1 MGSEI
6 DDLFNE
12 IMEWGVSTIES
23 IWYWEHEIGS
33 YVAMTHDQGDYKK
46 KKTQYD
52 KILKSMESNSNFVD
66 EAKLIILK
74 YFLFDENKKRVSL
87 EEQSEKVISQVNEL
101 LMPDDVSNSSDK
113 SKGREI
119 SKMQLFAALDMRDN
133 GYEIVKVTWK
143 NVTSAW
149 GPKVIFKDADHYYHL
164 FKKRADF
171 GALMERY
178 KIAAG
183 LGSAQFIAQ
192 YSSEEILGGR
202 FVRMKTQET
211 SNCKTLDLRFRG
223 AKEEERKTLFT
234 GVMRAYFRDDATIKE
249 ITEEEKFGHTFPRLE
264 DGDLETIRSS
274 MGTRILLSTVEVKRK
289 QHHIVHGD
297 EWGGNFLVKKNNDVY
312 FIDFED
318 ALYCQKET
326 DKIETVGGDLSS
338 RIFYKTKERKDVE
351 KRFSLYGLGICGS
364 LGRLLAALIQYE
376 CRPNGNLKGR
386 FRDDEIKPTITC
398 FLDSFNE
405 APGHDGLERGDLLMY
420 RNQILAYAWDWG
432 IYWNEK
438 NMWRSGTFDKFEKI
452 IKELLEEEEKISI
465 KPKGEANVTIHGDV
479 IYAKDSNINTGDGDQ
494 SNRGDDNTG
503 NAGFIQ
509 SGDNNSIQITSGG
522 DAIAAIGEGAIAAKG
537 DITINHGIDVKEH
550 AEILAQ
556 LQLMKI
562 ELTRSSLRE
571 GSTGPGEEMPSD
583 NTEGRDEKTIE
594 DCDVERADNAAWDW
608 YVKGDM
614 GAAEEGWRGALQ
626 MLNDSK
632 SIEDRGYF
640 TYWMTRASYRNNQDV
655 PSALKSML
663 QCIEFCKA
671 EEEDAWLMDALLFLA
686 YLHRTAGD
694 IDQARHIIDQIV
706 SLYHDGEFEEEPESL
721 DAEQLLEWPEKR
733 TPYYGNAV
741 LCRIKRQV
749 ANFFFASGDLAKSAN
764 LFENL
769 MHYYVGVQKHY
780 DVDNARVNLGI
791 LKSYLGEYEESDALQ
806 NQCLVYRRKE
816 YAKVNDGDTG
826 EITKAL
832 RNLGQNAMAW
842 KNYTKAKQYFA
853 DCINELRKVPSEI
866 IPEDDLKRFISF
878 NQSLMEKCDSLAE
891 IRRIQIHERDD
902 DRVNL
907 LIEAMERSDSH
918 KHLYVVP
925 ILSNMTDPKEALGF
939 SKSIKEK
946 NFPAKLALKLA
957 RLLYNKFLQADEAK
971 RFLNSIEIEDLDQK
985 MKIEVLLMY
994 ETVFF
999 FESHDKDEL
1008 IRHHS
1013 MLQQE
1018 YSVEY
1023 PNILAEIDYKWDD
1036 ELEQQNL
1043 LSLFTDL
1050 VGLNKDEQSNVIRE
1064 FFESEP
1070 SRIARHLFV
1079 RIVVDCMKGGG
1090 DYRDKLFAG
1099 SFILSSNAITKLC
1112 LNNLTYLSRYYT
1124 DSYNDV
1130 HDFLTLAG
1138 FSGISY
1144 ANENRTDKHK
1154 LERLQYKL
1162 SKLGELYQTRWLG
1175 AAEREICNDIFSFI
1189 TEGLLGNER
1198 KKFDA
1203 WNSMLQKIMDLSNMN
1218 SKRYLSSLL
1227 HSVMVWDERLY
1238 RKQFLL
1244 KSAVRMKELAEI
1256 LVQWIH
1262 SEPNVFSLSTEDYR
1276 KRSARWLLEKASVPE
1291 HEWDFSIRTDF
1302 EDNLD

>member
-1 MGSEI
+1 VGSDI

-12 IMEWGVSTIES
+12 IMKWDVSTIES
-23 IWYWEHEIGS
+23 IWYYEHKIGS

-46 KKTQYD
+46 KKKTQYD
-52 KILKSMESNSNFVD
+52 KILKCMESNSNFVD

-74 YFLFDENKKRVSL
+74 YFLFDENNKRGSM
-87 EEQSEKVISQVNEL
+87 EEQSEKVIYQVNEL
-101 LMPDDVSNSSDK
+101 LVPDDVSNSSDE

-149 GPKVIFKDADHYYHL
+149 GPKVIFKDANHYYHL
-164 FKKRADF
+164 FEKQADF
-171 GALMERY
+171 GALVERY

-183 LGSAQFIAQ
+183 LGSAQFIPE
-192 YSSEEILGGR
+192 YSSEEILGGL
-202 FVRMKTQET
+202 FVRMKTPET
-211 SNCKTLDLRFRG
+211 SNCKTLDLRFRE
-223 AKEEERKTLFT
+223 AEEEERKALFT

-338 RIFYKTKERKDVE
+338 RIFYKKKESKDVE

-405 APGHDGLERGDLLMY
+405 APGHDGLEREDLLMY

-452 IKELLEEEEKISI
+452 IKELLEEKDEASILTHPRSAGTARDGDVNQNQSGNDNVQISI
-465 KPKGEANVTIHGDV
+465 
-479 IYAKDSNINTGDGDQ
+479 
-494 SNRGDDNTG
+494 
-503 NAGFIQ
+503 
-509 SGDNNSIQITSGG
+509 SGDAVIAIGPGATAAGRDISVSIQ
-522 DAIAAIGEGAIAAKG
+522 DEP
-537 DITINHGIDVKEH
+537 
-550 AEILAQ
+550 
-556 LQLMKI
+556 
-562 ELTRSSLRE
+562 TRSSLRE
-571 GSTGPGEEMPSD
+571 GSTGPGGEMPSD

-594 DCDVERADNAAWDW
+594 DRNIERADDDAWDW

-614 GAAEEGWRGALQ
+614 GAAEEGWRDALQ

-640 TYWMTRASYRNNQDV
+640 TYWMTRASYLNNQDV

-663 QCIEFCKA
+663 QCIELCKA
-671 EEEDAWLMDALLFLA
+671 EEDDKWLMEALLFLA
-686 YLHRTAGD
+686 YLRRMAKD
-694 IDQARHIIDQIV
+694 IGQARHIIDQIV
-706 SLYHDGEFEEEPESL
+706 SLYHKEELEENP
-721 DAEQLLEWPEKR
+721 DPFDVEQLLEWSQVERK
-733 TPYYGNAV
+733 YSIFV
-741 LCRIKRQV
+741 LSQIKRQV
-749 ANFFFASGDLAKSAN
+749 ANFLRVVGELPAAASLYG
-764 LFENL
+764 NL
-769 MHYYVGVQKHY
+769 MRFHTGLEHN
-780 DVDNARVNLGI
+780 DDADNARMILGI
-791 LKSYLGEYEESDALQ
+791 LKSDLGEYEESDTLE
-806 NQCLVYRRKE
+806 NQCLNYRRKE
-816 YAKVNDGDTG
+816 YAKLNDGDTR

-832 RNLGQNAMAW
+832 RNLGQNAIAW
-842 KNYTKAKQYFA
+842 KKYAKAKQYFT
-853 DCINELRKVPSEI
+853 DCIVELRKVPSEI
-866 IPEDDLKRFISF
+866 IPEDDLKYFISF
-878 NQSLMEKCDSLAE
+878 NQSLMEKCDLLAE

-902 DRVNL
+902 NRVNL
-907 LIEAMERSDSH
+907 LIEAMEGSDSH

-925 ILSNMTDPKEALGF
+925 ILSAKMDRRRALDF
-939 SKSIKEK
+939 SKSLDEK
-946 NFPAKLALKLA
+946 DYTAKLNLKIA
-957 RLLYNKFLQADEAK
+957 KLLYNKFLHADEAK
-971 RFLNSIEIEDLDQK
+971 RFLNSITIDDLDQK
-985 MKIEVLLMY
+985 LKIEVLLMY

-1008 IRHHS
+1008 IRYHS
-1013 MLQQE
+1013 ILQQE

-1023 PNILAEIDYKWDD
+1023 PNILIEIDYKWDD

-1043 LSLFTDL
+1043 CSLFSDL
-1050 VGLNKDEQSNVIRE
+1050 VGLDKDEQRWAINE

-1090 DYRDKLFAG
+1090 EYRDKLLQG
-1099 SFILSSNAITKLC
+1099 SVILSSSAITKLC
-1112 LNNLTYLSRYYT
+1112 LNNLIYISRYYT

-1130 HDFLTLAG
+1130 HDFLYLAG

-1144 ANENRTDKHK
+1144 ANENRANRVK

-1162 SKLGELYQTRWLG
+1162 SKLNDLYQTRWLG
-1175 AAEREICNDIFSFI
+1175 DAEREICNDIFSFI
-1189 TEGLLGNER
+1189 TEGLLGNKR

-1203 WNSMLQKIMDLSNMN
+1203 WDSILQKIIDLSNMT
-1218 SKRYLSSLL
+1218 SRRYLSSLL
-1227 HSVMVWDERLY
+1227 HSVMIWDERMY
-1238 RKQFLL
+1238 RGGFLL
-1244 KSAVRMKELAEI
+1244 KSTVRMKELADI
-1256 LVQWIH
+1256 LVKWIH
-1262 SEPNVFSLSTEDYR
+1262 SEPNLFSLSTVDYR
-1276 KRSARWLLEKASVPE
+1276 KKSARWFLEKANVPE
-1291 HEWDFSIRTDF
+1291 HEWDLSIRTDF